1 MGFEIPESIRG
12 FVSEV
17 SQQRAAE
24 AVEKALHEGEL
35 ALDLGKFEHF
45 KPEAF
50 WSAERSRSDGR
61 KAHAWF
67 FLREWNSAAEHLDYS
82 TRLNLVKKLMEVHPS
97 WELAAE
103 EPGSMAF
110 HDETTAQRTINTSV
124 FIRKYAVEIE
134 ELGFTKLL
142 EQHEETIELLASDDF
157 YAGRNNHGMFQ
168 DIALLVSHALGF
180 ASDEQENIAVDRLTQ
195 YFDTCF
201 TQDGIHTE
209 NNPTYHLMVSV
220 SLRKVTKYLTL
231 TGRNHNPEHLEE
243 LLAKAD
249 EYAAYCVL
257 PNGEFPPI
265 SDTKV
270 EVLTPQRARSV
281 YGNGKFLGAVSNGR
295 HGTLPASLNYVA
307 KQSGYAIFRSG
318 WDKKAAFA
326 MLSAAYNDDYHKHSD
341 ELSLYVYAN
350 GHALLAEAGPNGY
363 QYRDPK
369 TAYAFSSFAH
379 NTLIVDGRG
388 LPRIDKKSHLTT
400 LEEYS
405 ETDVEGRTQRFD
417 GVDWRRRVNADEWAS
432 DGRLLISDSIKCD
445 SKRNLKLLWH
455 LGSETV
461 PVIRGNVVEIFSRA
475 SNEKLAELYLSGAPV
490 DAVRRYYNQERP
502 TTQGFEFPSMG
513 VSVPSWVVEFEFNS
527 DSETI
532 DWDFRTKDF
541 QIVNR
546 GITPM
551 SSFWK
556 TFYGEKP
563 VRYLLD
569 KSEENSDSLLFVFSA
584 VNKLFDF
591 TYNYRASLVDFP
603 GTVCYIIDDFGD
615 QGSYYLANS
624 RNFAEFR
631 SVQQAMAHIANDLGI
646 PLENAAALGSSKG
659 GAGAIIHGVSA
670 GIKHVVA
677 GGPQY
682 KIGNFTK
689 DPHPNILSYIAG
701 GNTEE
706 DIEWANNA
714 MFEVL
719 KDGDRN
725 TRISVI
731 VGKADGHYKKH
742 AVPLADDAKLLGY
755 QVDLLPLPGTTH
767 AELGPSFRRLVSSFS
782 KSQDD
787 SQIMLPHVFAVNSAQ
802 MKVGLV
808 AIAPQGARVLAQ
820 LQRQGKSVGKLV
832 RLINGATEWDVT
844 EKGIYRA
851 RVYFEKAAGEQ
862 RVAFGTEPLR
872 LE

>member
-1 MGFEIPESIRG
+1 MSFEIPESIRG
-12 FVSEV
+12 FVADIG
-17 SQQRAAE
+17 QNRAVE
-24 AVEKALHEGEL
+24 AVDRTLNDGEI
-35 ALDLGKFEHF
+35 AVDLGQFEHF
-45 KPEAF
+45 DPDSF
-50 WSAERSRSDGR
+50 WSAERARSEGR

-67 FLREWNSAAEHLDYS
+67 FLREWSSAADQIDDSKKLDV
-82 TRLNLVKKLMEVHPS
+82 VKKLMEVHPS
-97 WELAAE
+97 WESAAE

-110 HDETTAQRTINTSV
+110 HDETTAQRTINTGV
-124 FIRKYAVEIE
+124 FIRKYAAEIE
-134 ELGFTKLL
+134 ALGFTRLL

-201 TQDGIHTE
+201 TQDGVHTE

-220 SLRKVTKYLTL
+220 SLRKVTKYLAL

-281 YGNGKFLGAVSNGR
+281 YGNGKFLGAVSNGK
-295 HGTLPASLNYVA
+295 HGTLPDSLNFVA
-307 KQSGYAIFRSG
+307 EHSGYAIFRTG

-388 LPRIDKKSHLTT
+388 LPRVDEKAHLTT
-400 LEEYS
+400 LEKYS
-405 ETDVEGRTQRFD
+405 DTDVEGRTQRFE
-417 GVDWRRRVNADEWAS
+417 GVDWSRRVNADEWAS

-445 SKRNLKLLWH
+445 SKKNLKLLWH

-502 TTQGFEFPSMG
+502 TVQGFAFPSMG
-513 VSVPSWVVEFEFNS
+513 VSVPTWVVEFEFNS

-532 DWDFRTKDF
+532 DWDFRTKNF

-546 GITPM
+546 GITPR

-556 TFYGEKP
+556 TYYGEKP
-563 VRYLLD
+563 IRYLLD
-569 KSEENSDSLLFVFSA
+569 KNTENSDSLLFVFSA
-584 VNKLFDF
+584 VNKVFDF
-591 TYNYRASLVDFP
+591 TYNYRASFADFP

-615 QGSYYLANS
+615 QGSYYLANN

-631 SVQQAMAHIANDLGI
+631 SVQQLMSHIANELGI
-646 PLENAAALGSSKG
+646 PLANAFAFGSSKG
-659 GAGAIIHGVSA
+659 GAGAVIHGVSA
-670 GIKHVVA
+670 GIKHVIA
-677 GGPQY
+677 GGPHY
-682 KIGNFTK
+682 RIGNFTK
-689 DPHPNILSYIAG
+689 DPHPNILNYIAG
-701 GNTEE
+701 GNAEE
-706 DIEWANNA
+706 DVKWADNA
-714 MFEVL
+714 IFEVL
-719 KDGDRN
+719 QSGDRN
-725 TRISVI
+725 TRISVV
-731 VGKADGHYKKH
+731 VGKADGNYKKH
-742 AVPLADDAKLLGY
+742 AVPLANDAKTLGY
-755 QVDLLPLPGTTH
+755 NVGLLLLPGTTH
-767 AELGPSFRRLVSSFS
+767 AELGPAFHRLLTSFS

-787 SQIMLPHVFAVNSAQ
+787 NQVLLPHVVAVHSEE

-808 AIAPQGARVLAQ
+808 VIALPGSRVLAQ
-820 LQRQGKSVGKLV
+820 LQRQGKPVGKTV
-832 RLINGATEWDVT
+832 RLQNGTAEWKVA

-851 RVYFEKAAGEQ
+851 RVYYEKTAGEQ